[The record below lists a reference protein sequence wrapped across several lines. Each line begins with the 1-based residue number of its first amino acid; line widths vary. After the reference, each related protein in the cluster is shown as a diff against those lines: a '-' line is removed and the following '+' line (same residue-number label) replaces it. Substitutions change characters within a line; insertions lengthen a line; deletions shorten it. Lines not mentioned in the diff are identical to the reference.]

1 MAKTIGFNG
10 YFLACKEKEL
20 VYLVGFSLT
29 WLNKLK
35 SVKSF
40 SQCKS
45 GGDLRAYHEQENH
58 YNGVEKIKRTRD
70 PNF

>member
-45 GGDLRAYHEQENH
+45 GGDLREYHE
-58 YNGVEKIKRTRD
+58 
-70 PNF
+70 